1 MFEFGDQGGLL
12 VMARHQ
18 THGPADHVKFSMD
31 EGRCWHRVNL
41 TEAIDI
47 INIRSPL
54 FPFIFQPAWQELIQ
68 AIASICPPPW
78 ISTARSSCA

>member
-47 INIRSPL
+47 INIRCAPCST
-54 FPFIFQPAWQELIQ
+54 ET
-68 AIASICPPPW
+68 AIDS
-78 ISTARSSCA
+78 